1 MKNSTDSL
9 TSHLKKLNEVKSD
22 LSKKDDEINALKR
35 EIGRKKSGSVGG
47 SDTSKKELESL
58 RDEVTRLKKQLKEK
72 AGIILFKNLVT
83 ETDKVA
89 QTNRV
94 QTFHQLLCIG
104 YFHQNWGW
112 GYSIGVSIKI
122 CVKYNKNKNRTHN

>member
-1 MKNSTDSL
+1 MKKKELALKNSTDSL

-72 AGIILFKNLVT
+72 AGIISFKNLVT

-104 YFHQNWGW
+104 SVIFIR
-112 GYSIGVSIKI
+112 IGDGVII
-122 CVKYNKNKNRTHN
+122 LAYP